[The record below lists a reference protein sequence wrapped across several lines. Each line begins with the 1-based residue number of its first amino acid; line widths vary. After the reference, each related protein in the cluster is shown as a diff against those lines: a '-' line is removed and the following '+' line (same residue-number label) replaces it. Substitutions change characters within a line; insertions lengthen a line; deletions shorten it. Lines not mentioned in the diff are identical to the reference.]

1 MPIKSADKKIPAK
14 ENGKKLQRKTEEQF
28 DQILHYMVIDC
39 EYKLKEL
46 AEVLDVKERRV
57 RTILKALEEMKKI
70 EAIGSNKDRKYR
82 RI

>member
-1 MPIKSADKKIPAK
+1 M
-14 ENGKKLQRKTEEQF
+14 
-28 DQILHYMVIDC
+28 IDC

-46 AEVLDVKERRV
+46 TEVLDVKERRV